1 MVGQGESLCTV
12 TGANGN
18 IVRCRGVNG
27 KGTIGD
33 GKGNVVGAKG
43 EAVAAFR
50 LGQVNNGGSE
60 LRRRSAGTG
69 RRGSSAR
76 GCKARE
82 AAIVG
87 GQHRPRDPSFLST

>member
-1 MVGQGESLCTV
+1 MVGQGESLCAMTDA
-12 TGANGN
+12 TGN
-18 IVRCRGVNG
+18 IVRCRAV
-27 KGTIGD
+27 D

-43 EAVAAFR
+43 EAAAGLR
-50 LGQVNNGGSE
+50 LGQVNNCGPE